1 MIQVKCVC
9 LEQHAKFGKGGHQQ
23 YCNRKRKTSC
33 QLHRSQNLAYWV
45 MKSSPATLQGEK
57 KKKKKKKSN
66 IKTDMQIGIG
76 PKGQDVNMIRPKVT
90 EMLFIHILIS
100 LKSWL
105 RCYAFSESFSFSSEN
120 NSFLNPFLLLL
131 SLAKLYFYLRNLIII
146 GLYHQNKISIK
157 IGTLHLAYYTI
168 TDIWNSLGTQ

>member
-1 MIQVKCVC
+1 
-9 LEQHAKFGKGGHQQ
+9 
-23 YCNRKRKTSC
+23 
-33 QLHRSQNLAYWV
+33 
-45 MKSSPATLQGEK
+45 MKSSSPAALQGEK

-66 IKTDMQIGIG
+66 IKTDTQIGIS

-120 NSFLNPFLLLL
+120 NSFLNHFLLLL
-131 SLAKLYFYLRNLIII
+131 SLAKLYFYLRNLVVYLIII
-146 GLYHQNKISIK
+146 VLYHQNKISIK
-157 IGTLHLAYYTI
+157 IGTVHLVYYTI
-168 TDIWNSLGTQ
+168 TNIWNSLGTQ